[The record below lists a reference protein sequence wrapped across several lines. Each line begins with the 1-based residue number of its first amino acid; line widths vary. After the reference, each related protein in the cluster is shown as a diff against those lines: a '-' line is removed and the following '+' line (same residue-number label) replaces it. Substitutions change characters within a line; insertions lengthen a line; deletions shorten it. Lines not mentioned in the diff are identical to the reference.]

1 MTTSWAVLDTN
12 VLLDLLVFRN
22 PGVAGLSQAVQA
34 GRLPWLGCA
43 EMRGELAHV
52 LRHAPLGGFAVDVEQ
67 ALTFV
72 DTHMQLAL
80 LPAPLPALRLRCSDP
95 QDQMFVDL
103 ALHHGAAWLL
113 TRDRAL
119 LKLARKAALRGLR
132 ICPPERWVD
141 TAAAP
146 VAPDPAATPVTTAAT
161 APADA

>member
-1 MTTSWAVLDTN
+1 MTTRGAVLDTN

-22 PGVAGLSQAVQA
+22 PGVAPLGLAVTA
-34 GRLPWLGCA
+34 GRLRWLGCA

-52 LRHAPLGGFAVDVEQ
+52 LRHAPLGGFQADAEQ
-67 ALTFV
+67 ALTFT
-72 DTHMQLAL
+72 DTYMQRAE
-80 LPAPLPALRLRCSDP
+80 LPAPLPAVRLRCSDP

-132 ICPPERWVD
+132 ICVPERWA
-141 TAAAP
+141 TPPSAPLPAP
-146 VAPDPAATPVTTAAT
+146 VTGRSGA
-161 APADA
+161 